1 MGRDCGDL
9 ALWAGLSVGAE
20 TILVPEEH
28 TDIKDVAEKLKVV
41 LNVEKH
47 SIVMVAEGCMSGHE
61 CAEQLTKYINVDARV
76 SVLGHIQ
83 RGGSPSGVDRVL
95 ASRLGGYAVELLMQG
110 QTGFGVGIQNNQL
123 TATPFDEIFNNES
136 HKFNTRIYDLA
147 KELSI

>member
-28 TDIKDVAEKLKVV
+28 TDIKDVAEKLESGIKRGK
-41 LNVEKH
+41 KH
-47 SIVMVAEGCMSGHE
+47 SIVMVAEGCMSGH
-61 CAEQLTKYINVDARV
+61 
-76 SVLGHIQ
+76 
-83 RGGSPSGVDRVL
+83 GSPSGVDRVL